1 MYNIFTWT
9 MIGIYSVCIIVM
21 IGLVHYWQRYTDK
34 EIKKRIK
41 AEKETEEFK
50 KKIHFYE
57 MVTGTT
63 VDITDNVTTV
73 KEIYGYKT
81 ITEHKRE

>member
-1 MYNIFTWT
+1 MYNIFTWIA
-9 MIGIYSVCIIVM
+9 IGILTVCIIVM
-21 IGLVHYWQRYTDK
+21 IGIVLYWQRYADK
-34 EIKKRIK
+34 ETAKRIK
-41 AEKETEEFK
+41 AEKELNECK

-73 KEIYGYKT
+73 KEIDGYKT